1 MHRCRRFVLERPR
14 GKLAGQ
20 SPKHS
25 PSIFQMAWRFA
36 FAPPLQPCLLTI
48 NIKFNPQNSFSIF
61 GKSLKSSMLKRLL
74 ISSSSRYCFSKKPI
88 KFHLH
93 PFFRRPIHS
102 LSVLAMA
109 EQSSSSSS
117 SHKHNNRLTSEHSPY
132 LLQHAHNPVL
142 HITTTTFKILSNI
155 DESPNL
161 ILGFWIEA

>member
-1 MHRCRRFVLERPR
+1 
-14 GKLAGQ
+14 
-20 SPKHS
+20 
-25 PSIFQMAWRFA
+25 MAWR
-36 FAPPLQPCLLTI
+36 FAPPLQPSLLTI
-48 NIKFNPQNSFSIF
+48 KNAHFNSPNSLSIF
-61 GKSLKSSMLKRLL
+61 GKSLKSSMLKSLL
-74 ISSSSRYCFSKKPI
+74 ISSSSRYYISKKPI

-93 PFFRRPIHS
+93 NNTTAPFAKSTGPCSSFLRRPIHS